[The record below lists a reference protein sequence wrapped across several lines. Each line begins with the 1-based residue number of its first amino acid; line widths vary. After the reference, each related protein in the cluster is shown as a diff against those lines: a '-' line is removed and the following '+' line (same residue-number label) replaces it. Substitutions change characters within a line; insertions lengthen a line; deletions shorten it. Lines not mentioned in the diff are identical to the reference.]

1 MCNLTNLINQRAS
14 DNYNRMKHSTPE
26 TDANIYPIKCGE
38 NILVRADF
46 ARKLETERNDL
57 RQEVSILKAQ
67 LNTLKTIT

>member
-1 MCNLTNLINQRAS
+1 MDICDQINQRAS
-14 DNYNRMKHSTPE
+14 DNHNRMNSTPE